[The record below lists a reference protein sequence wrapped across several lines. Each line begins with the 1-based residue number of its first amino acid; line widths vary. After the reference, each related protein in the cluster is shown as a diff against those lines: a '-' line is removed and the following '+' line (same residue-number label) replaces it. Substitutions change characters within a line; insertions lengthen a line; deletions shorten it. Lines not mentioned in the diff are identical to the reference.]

1 MEISEVI
8 ALRHKARMLRERART
23 GSTAETDSLMAE
35 AARLDDT
42 ATKMELATILEG
54 QPA

>member
-8 ALRHKARMLRERART
+8 ALRDKARMMRERART
-23 GSTAETDSLMAE
+23 GPSAEVDGLMAE
-35 AARLDDT
+35 AARLDDK

-54 QPA
+54 QAA